1 MATEYDLNIT
11 KGSSFSVE
19 VTAQDEDGNT
29 LNLSGYSLRG
39 YAKFRYSDTGNFLN
53 LNPTGFLG
61 DSHVS
66 GKLGINLDATGTT
79 GLNVTQGRYDVELY
93 SGNYVKKLLKGFANV
108 LPEITTAD

>member
-39 YAKFRYSDTGNFLN
+39 YAKFRYSDTGHF
-53 LNPTGFLG
+53 
-61 DSHVS
+61 
-66 GKLGINLDATGTT
+66 
-79 GLNVTQGRYDVELY
+79 
-93 SGNYVKKLLKGFANV
+93 
-108 LPEITTAD
+108 